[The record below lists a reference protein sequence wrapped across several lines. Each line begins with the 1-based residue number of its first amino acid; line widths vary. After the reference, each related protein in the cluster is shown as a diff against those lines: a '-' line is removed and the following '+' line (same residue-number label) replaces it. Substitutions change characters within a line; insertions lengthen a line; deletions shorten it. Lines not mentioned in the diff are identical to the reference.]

1 MATSVLKPP
10 LCVGNQYR
18 RSDYGAK
25 ISLCESRCYPF
36 LYSSRPFD
44 YSPAASL
51 LAVVSSQKVES
62 LGEYRYDD

>member
-10 LCVGNQYR
+10 LCVGNKYR

-25 ISLCESRCYPF
+25 ISLCESRCYSS
-36 LYSSRPFD
+36 LYPSRSLN

-51 LAVVSSQKVES
+51 LDVISNQKVES
-62 LGEYRYDD
+62 LGEYRYGD